1 MAKKESEAGLLS
13 AAQTAELAKVEQPAA
28 GTAMVAYDP
37 ELAGGFDVVGDEK
50 SATELMQR
58 VAVYYGTADEDQ
70 KYGQIGL
77 VRGDLV
83 VVSEKRKA
91 ASNVFVPII
100 GQVNYVKWPK
110 DSKVPEYVYPRLDM
124 CPPEDREFAAD
135 GTPPVAQK
143 VVSMVVL
150 VDGEGGVF
158 VLNFKAT
165 SLKAYDQLRVFENAR
180 ATSRRTVGAYET
192 GVVSDKN
199 HKNNVYYRMTLKA
212 KGDIPASLVETFKL
226 LRSAESK
233 AKLTARVNK
242 EVSAH
247 DDGEV
252 DLGSVGVAN
261 APAPAPTDQPRN
273 YAPVRDA
280 QSKANPDDIPF

>member
-1 MAKKESEAGLLS
+1 MA
-13 AAQTAELAKVEQPAA
+13 V
-28 GTAMVAYDP
+28 YDP

-50 SATELMQR
+50 SATELMPR
-58 VAVYYGTADEDQ
+58 LAIYYGTAEEDE
-70 KYGQIGL
+70 KFGQIGL
-77 VRGDLV
+77 KRGDLV

-91 ASNVFVPII
+91 ATNVIVPVV
-100 GQVNYVKWPK
+100 GQVNYVKWLK
-110 DSKVPEYVYPRLDM
+110 GSKVPDYVYPRLDM
-124 CPPEDREFAAD
+124 CPPEDREFKED
-135 GTPPVAQK
+135 GTKPVAQK

-150 VDGEGGVF
+150 VEGEPGVF
-158 VLNFKAT
+158 VFNFKSTA
-165 SLKAYDQLRVFENAR
+165 LKAYDQLRVFENAR

-192 GVVSDKN
+192 GVASDKN
-199 HKNNVYYRMTLKA
+199 SKGETYYRMKLA
-212 KGDIPASLVETFKL
+212 PKGDIPADLIESFKL

-242 EVSAH
+242 EASLH

-252 DLGSVGVAN
+252 DVGSVVA
-261 APAPAPTDQPRN
+261 APAPAEQQPRN